1 MKTLTF
7 PGSYS
12 SLVKIGEFVTQA
24 AKSIGFDGFELY
36 KIETAVDEAC
46 SNIIEHAYGQEDIGD
61 IVVSVV
67 TDLEKITITL
77 TDFGEPFDPKYVKQP
92 DLDADLEVR
101 EDHGLGIYMMKQW
114 MDVVIFDI
122 NQEKNVL
129 TLVKYLKD

>member
-12 SLVKIGEFVTQA
+12 SLVKIGEFVSQA

-92 DLDADLEVR
+92 NLDADLEDR
-101 EDHGLGIYMMKQW
+101 DDHGLGIYMMKQW
-114 MDVVIFDI
+114 MDVVIFDTY
-122 NQEKNVL
+122 QEQNVL
-129 TLVKYLKD
+129 TLVKHLKD